1 MGPGIRMKG
10 LIVGL
15 AGCALLGW
23 ALFSVF
29 AYAGCSTAMAVA
41 DRAAC
46 VDPGG
51 RAALAIPAGMIVAMA
66 GIFMGGG
73 FIVFGGLFC
82 TVGLAALVPTILGL
96 MGEMQLFG
104 WLFGGIFFLCGL
116 LPFLGGVLLRRA
128 SAAKQVMAMELMR
141 GGVKGI
147 GTIVEVRDTGVTL
160 NNNPNVVIRMRIEP
174 DDGSAPVERSK
185 TVGVSRVAIP
195 RAGDRFP
202 AWFDRSDPDK
212 WMFATD
218 VEDSAPAEVKA
229 MFARA
234 QAGSRSMPFGAGG
247 EGRDAGAVEELAQL
261 TDLWDRGALTDAE
274 FAEAKARLLPR
285 IGR

>member
-29 AYAGCSTAMAVA
+29 SFAGCSSGAAFA
-41 DRAAC
+41 AKAAC
-46 VDPGG
+46 TDPGAS
-51 RAALAIPAGMIVAMA
+51 AALAIPAGIILGVV

-73 FIVFGGLFC
+73 MVVFGGLFC
-82 TVGLAALVPTILGL
+82 TVGLAALVPAVLGL

-116 LPFLGGVLLRRA
+116 FPFFGGVLLRKA
-128 SAAKQVMAMELMR
+128 GAAKQAMAMELMR
-141 GGVKGI
+141 SGVKGI
-147 GTIVEVRDTGVTL
+147 GTIVAVEDTGVTI
-160 NNNPNVVIRMRIEP
+160 NDNPCILIRMRIDP
-174 DDGSAPVERSK
+174 MDGSPAVERSK
-185 TVGVSRVAIP
+185 KVIVSRVAIP
-195 RAGDRFP
+195 RAGERFP
-202 AWFDRSDPDK
+202 AWFDRADPDK
-212 WMFATD
+212 WMFGTD
-218 VEDSAPAEVKA
+218 MQDNASAEVKE

-234 QAGSRSMPFGAGG
+234 QAGSRSYPLGTG
-247 EGRDAGAVEELAQL
+247 EGGDASAVEELAQL

-274 FAEAKARLLPR
+274 FADAKARLLPR